1 MMLDAESWAKN
12 KGFKIYGMIP
22 RYFCLGSEDHT
33 VDFYKKC
40 GYVEFD
46 EIYMIKKVTRTRPR
60 KYKIQ

>member
-12 KGFKIYGMIP
+12 MGFKIYSNYNLYMIP
-22 RYFCLGSEDHT
+22 RYFCLISEGHT

-46 EIYMIKKVTRTRPR
+46 EIYMIKKVVDDTDT
-60 KYKIQ
+60 